1 MKFVGSF
8 IPQNKPLDKAGW
20 RNSEIGLFIVRN
32 LSIVL
37 ICSYF
42 KNVEWTKDLDIEL
55 AKEILESEPHRFKA
69 RTV

>member
-1 MKFVGSF
+1 MKE
-8 IPQNKPLDKAGW
+8 L
-20 RNSEIGLFIVRN
+20 GLFIARS

-42 KNVEWTKDLDIEL
+42 KNVEWTKDHDIEL

>member
-1 MKFVGSF
+1 MIIDSY
-8 IPQNKPLDKAGW
+8 
-20 RNSEIGLFIVRN
+20 SEIALFIARN

-42 KNVEWTKDLDIEL
+42 KNVEWTKDHDIQL
-55 AKEILESEPHRFKA
+55 AKEILVSEPHRFKA